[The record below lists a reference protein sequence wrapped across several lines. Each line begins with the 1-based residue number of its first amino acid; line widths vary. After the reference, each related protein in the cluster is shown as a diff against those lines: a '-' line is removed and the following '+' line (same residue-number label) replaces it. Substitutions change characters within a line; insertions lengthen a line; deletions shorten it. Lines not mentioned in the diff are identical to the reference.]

1 MMSYPISIAAQN
13 VLLVNTDELFWQSA
27 SQSLKEAG
35 YNPISL
41 YHLEQVF
48 SQVELLEPAMIIFDY
63 SLTGTQGLNLARD
76 LRNKGYRFPILML
89 NNLETLDARI
99 ACLESGADDYILKP
113 INTKRFQQILQIY
126 LQPQEIINKQLQFG
140 ELSLDLNT
148 RRLFRRGQVIDLT
161 VKEFE
166 LLKYLMSHPK
176 EIVTREQ
183 ILEHVWGYDF
193 HGESNVIEVYI
204 RYLRLKIEKQGQK
217 RMIYTIRG
225 VGYVLKE

>member
-1 MMSYPISIAAQN
+1 MLSYPISTAAQN
-13 VLLVNTDELFWQSA
+13 VLLVNTDEVFWQSA

-63 SLTGTQGLNLARD
+63 SLTGTEGLNLARD

-89 NNLETLDARI
+89 SSLETLEARI

-113 INTKRFQQILQIY
+113 IHTKHFQQILHIY
-126 LQPQEIINKQLQFG
+126 LQPQEIINEHLQFG
-140 ELSLDLNT
+140 ELRLDLNT
-148 RRLFRRGQVIDLT
+148 RRLFCRGQVIDLT

-183 ILEHVWGYDF
+183 ILEHVWGYEF

-217 RMIYTIRG
+217 RMIHTIRG

>member
-1 MMSYPISIAAQN
+1 MIPYAIPTVAQN
-13 VLLVNTDELFWQSA
+13 VLLVNTDESFWQSA

-63 SLTGTQGLNLARD
+63 SLTGTDGLNLARD

-89 NNLETLDARI
+89 STVETLDARI
-99 ACLESGADDYILKP
+99 ACLESGADDYLLKP
-113 INTKRFQQILQIY
+113 IHSKHFQQILQIY
-126 LQPQEIINKQLQFG
+126 LEPKEIINEQLQFG

-148 RRLFRRGQVIDLT
+148 RRLFRCGEVIDLT

-183 ILEHVWGYDF
+183 ILENVWGYDF

-217 RMIYTIRG
+217 RMIHTIRG